1 MYICVQLK
9 SDDGIV
15 MFGVCVR
22 MYVCVCTP
30 QLSSSSSSSL
40 WWRCVCVSRL
50 QRCAAFFFFSLLFL
64 SSFLLIFDFFFVH
77 ANTQTEKS
85 NSSAFFFFFSRR
97 SLSESFTH
105 SLTRIWSLK
114 LNATTI
120 SPPSLSLSLSCSSSS
135 NSSSFMSTLPSPCL
149 FSLRPS
155 PEILLPLSCRRYTSF
170 FLFSLSGALADC
182 VLIFP
187 CFSFFF
193 FFLIPNLVYI

>member
-50 QRCAAFFFFSLLFL
+50 QRCAAFFFFF
-64 SSFLLIFDFFFVH
+64 FDFFFVH

-193 FFLIPNLVYI
+193 FFFWSPISYTSSLLLLVE